1 VSSAGF
7 VVLWCFGAG
16 LKNNRQRQRRGEA
29 RAVAPSARLF
39 SARLKSGPSGVDLS
53 AVNLRRSHSVDEILR
68 ILARAVSFVRRPALE
83 SELCFGPWED
93 VDGED
98 AGLRGRLNDVVR
110 HHVHDRSHTT
120 EPPRVFADWLPTI
133 RSCWILHESSS
144 DAVHLKG
151 D

>member
-1 VSSAGF
+1 M
-7 VVLWCFGAG
+7 
-16 LKNNRQRQRRGEA
+16 
-29 RAVAPSARLF
+29 VAPSARLF

-120 EPPRVFADWLPTI
+120 EPPRVFADWLPTV